1 MNWKTNLAW
10 CFLLTVGIAVV
21 GCSAGSESNN
31 TAADATS
38 PPTANASAQQ
48 TSDLPTVTNVA
59 LVTLDLPGM
68 T

>member
-10 CFLLTVGIAVV
+10 CFLLTMGIAVV
-21 GCSAGSESNN
+21 GCSAGSEADNS
-31 TAADATS
+31 TDATS
-38 PPTANASAQQ
+38 PPTANADAQS
-48 TSDLPTVTNVA
+48 TSDLPTATNVT

>member
-10 CFLLTVGIAVV
+10 CFLLTVDIAVV
-21 GCSAGSESNN
+21 GCSAGSEAKN
-31 TAADATS
+31 TADATS
-38 PPTANASAQQ
+38 PPTAKASAQQ
-48 TSDLPTVTNVA
+48 TSDLPAATNVT

>member
-1 MNWKTNLAW
+1 
-10 CFLLTVGIAVV
+10 LTVGIAVV
-21 GCSAGSESNN
+21 GCSAGSVANN
-31 TAADATS
+31 SADATS

-48 TSDLPTVTNVA
+48 TSDLPAATNVT